1 MRRVDRMGT
10 ARPVVGDEER
20 EKGKKGM
27 VQKVR
32 KMWRLLVQGKTS
44 ALFSILSSNI
54 PIWLFRYTRFYVGFS
69 TNPVQ
74 DIGTDRVARLF
85 RNVSFHLIGEED
97 VPKLVELNPQKSAEK
112 LYSRLRQGNRGVIA
126 EYRGKAIGMI
136 WLDENPVHVEKELFC
151 SFRIPDQS
159 GWIYDAYIAQRFRSR
174 GIYIA
179 MAIWGLQYTDLRKF
193 YGFMDAENLA
203 SVKTHSRLGAEIVYE
218 IKFFSI
224 LGICRHAIR
233 RPGESE
239 KNKKVLWSVIWGTM
253 PKIELRLDSADR
265 VPVADGRQVVT
276 EGEE

>member
-1 MRRVDRMGT
+1 MRREDRMGII
-10 ARPVVGDEER
+10 RHRVGDEER

-27 VQKVR
+27 VQKIR
-32 KMWRLLVQGKTS
+32 KMWRLLKQGKTS

-74 DIGTDRVARLF
+74 DIGTDRVARMF
-85 RNVSFHLIGEED
+85 RNISFHVIDKED
-97 VPKLVELNPQKSAEK
+97 VPKLVELNPQKSKDK
-112 LYSRLRQGNRGVIA
+112 LYSRLEQGNRGVIA
-126 EYRGKAIGMI
+126 EYRGRAIGMI

-151 SFRIPDQS
+151 SFRIPDNS

-179 MAIWGLQYTDLRKF
+179 MAIWGLQHTDLRKF

-218 IKFFSI
+218 IKFLSI
-224 LGICRHAIR
+224 LGLCFHAIR
-233 RPGESE
+233 RPGQD
-239 KNKKVLWSVIWGTM
+239 KRACRVIWSVIWGIM
-253 PKIELRLDSADR
+253 PKIELRLDPEDR
-265 VPVADGRQVVT
+265 QAVADDQKVLAQ
-276 EGEE
+276 GE